1 MAEVTET
8 NHHVFTPEEYE
19 QSDKFRTSF
28 ARWCETLGI
37 SFPMLLKDA
46 RKYSRTIMQFR
57 DTPEGIS
64 AMQESPIMAGEKVVM
79 LSERPTALQ
88 NEILKR
94 ALHEAHA
101 AGLSDV
107 DAGIWAGERLKER
120 MPGKGITDLIAIEVY
135 HANRAQRCLCQTSDA
150 CARPAMPGPDQR
162 CQLCPNAVRCA
173 DPVKWV

>member
-1 MAEVTET
+1 MVEVTET

-37 SFPMLLKDA
+37 SFPVLLKDA

-135 HANRAQRCLCQTSDA
+135 HANRTQRCLCQTSDA
-150 CARPAMPGPDQR
+150 CARPAMPIVSKCCSLRRPGQMG
-162 CQLCPNAVRCA
+162 LNG
-173 DPVKWV
+173 